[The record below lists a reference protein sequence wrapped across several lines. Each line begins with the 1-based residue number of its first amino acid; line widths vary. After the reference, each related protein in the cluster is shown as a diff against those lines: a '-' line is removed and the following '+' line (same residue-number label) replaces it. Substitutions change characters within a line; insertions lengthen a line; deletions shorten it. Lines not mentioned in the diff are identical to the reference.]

1 MVLGS
6 HCYWRY
12 KAWPS
17 QEDLNGDQQLEYPRV
32 VAGLHSSN
40 SMLYFYIN
48 SFNYLHTCAVQVHGY
63 DTHENLD
70 NR

>member
-12 KAWPS
+12 KAWPP
-17 QEDLNGDQQLEYPRV
+17 QEDLHGDQQLEYPRV

-40 SMLYFYIN
+40 SMLYFHIN
-48 SFNYLHTCAVQVHGY
+48 SFKHLPACVIEVQGC
-63 DTHENLD
+63 DTPNENFSS
-70 NR
+70 